1 MAKSNSKM
9 KLNQKQ
15 KVLRHLKEVGPIT
28 PVQAFFDYSI
38 LRLAAVIFDLKDD
51 GHNIKT
57 KILKSENKFG
67 EKVSYGQYT
76 LEQ

>member
-1 MAKSNSKM
+1 M

-15 KVLRHLKEVGPIT
+15 KVLRHLKEVGALT

-38 LRLAAVIFDLKDD
+38 MRLAAVIFDLKED

-57 KILKSENKFG
+57 TILKSENKFG
-67 EKVSYGQYT
+67 DKISYGQYK
-76 LEQ
+76 LEQENEWLH